1 MQYKTPGVYIPEPVS
16 GFTQTIVAV
25 PTAVP
30 AFLGYTE
37 KAAAT
42 GELVRAASMADY
54 EAQFGGPPPLAFTY
68 ADLAD
73 PSNGGYALQYP
84 HRFVLHASLQ
94 LYFANGGAPC
104 FVMSV
109 GSYVATPHVSDF
121 AAALAELEQVQ
132 DVTLVVAPDVASLGA
147 DATSA
152 YPAQVLAHCGKL
164 QDRFAI
170 LDVPRGDVPRG
181 TGAEDQV
188 AAFRAS
194 IGLDDLSYGAAY
206 YPWLNTTA
214 LGGVDF
220 RAITPESLPAFQA
233 RLQRDTDALFAGQP
247 AMAVQL
253 QVLTQAIAS
262 LSHDMPNTQ
271 AAAADQLLTA
281 SLGIYRQVMQD
292 ILTRVNLLPP
302 SGAMA
307 GIYCTVD
314 STRGVFASPANIAP
328 LGVASPAVRVSD
340 TDQEDLN
347 TPLDGK
353 AVNAIR
359 MFPNYGTLV
368 WGARTLDGNADDFR
382 YVSVRR
388 MLIMLEQ
395 SIKAAVQTYSFAPN
409 DSQTWVAVTSVVST
423 FLTDQWKEGALQ
435 GAKPSDAF
443 SVSVGLGITMTS
455 EDILNGTMRV
465 SVNVALVRP
474 AEFIVLTFAQQ
485 MVRS

>member
-1 MQYKTPGVYIPEPVS
+1 MQYKTPGVYIPEPTAGETSV
-16 GFTQTIVAV
+16 VPV

-37 KAAAT
+37 KAVAT

-73 PSNGGYALQYP
+73 LSNGGYVLQYP

-94 LYFANGGAPC
+94 LYFANGGVPC

-147 DATSA
+147 DVASA
-152 YPAQVLAHCGKL
+152 YPAQALAHCAKL
-164 QDRFAI
+164 QNRFAI
-170 LDVPRGDVPRG
+170 LDVPRGDAPRG
-181 TGAEDQV
+181 TGAQDQI

-194 IGLDDLSYGAAY
+194 VGSDGLSYGAAY
-206 YPWLNTTA
+206 YPWLNTTV

-233 RLQRDTDALFAGQP
+233 RLQRDVDTLCAGQP

-253 QVLTQAIAS
+253 QVLTQIIAS
-262 LSHDMPNTQ
+262 LSHDMPAVQ
-271 AAAADQLLTA
+271 ATAADQQLVA
-281 SLGIYRQVMQD
+281 SLAIYRQVMQD
-292 ILTRVNLLPP
+292 IQARVNLLPP

-307 GIYCTVD
+307 GVYCTVD
-314 STRGVFASPANIAP
+314 STRGVFVSPANIVP
-328 LGVASPAVRVSD
+328 LGVASPAVRLSD

-347 TPLDGK
+347 TPPDGK

-359 MFPNYGTLV
+359 TFQGYGTRV
-368 WGARTLDGNADDFR
+368 WGARTLDGNADDLR
-382 YVSVRR
+382 YISVRR
-388 MLIMLEQ
+388 TLIMLEQ

-409 DSQTWVAVTSVVST
+409 DNQTWFAVTRVISA
-423 FLTDQWKEGALQ
+423 FLTAQWKDGVLQ
-435 GAKPSDAF
+435 GAKPSAAF
-443 SVSVGLGITMTS
+443 SVSVGLGTTMTS

-465 SVNVALVRP
+465 SVQIALVRP